1 MQFGCLTNVWR
12 ARRFAALLLA
22 AICLIVALPAGAA
35 TPTGSSDVMPDGSPY
50 VTLDL
55 GNPWMDTASSFSIG
69 ATVQIDRPTAYL
81 ESRLQIHNP
90 SGSLMFQKTEVRNN
104 EPTGTVAFKFEREL
118 ADLNLSPGIYPVEL
132 RVRSDS
138 GTVREWTVN
147 ETLILFD
154 ASAAPVP
161 FSLIVTVSSPTAT
174 DPAGRFVVDP
184 SRFNHAQTEVDAL
197 CQLILDEPRMRAG
210 LAIPP
215 VLLEEW
221 AHIASGYETSGPE
234 GVQSVEA
241 EAETPLEYSATLDL
255 LGEAIATKRLEL
267 LSVPYANP
275 SIPGLA
281 QTDRYGD
288 ITTHLERGLSAVI
301 ASIETSPSSGVVLA
315 DGLLPGAAI
324 EPLAARGVEF
334 AIVDPLVVSSAEE
347 TATSGPYLIEPTQAL
362 KSFVVLATDADAAAA
377 LSATSGMPAAQVI
390 FNRSLSKESTVPLVA
405 SILVGPGRD
414 MDIASLATCLA
425 ELADAPWVHFVTPTT
440 AARVTPL
447 DTATLSSRVDVRSQ
461 APAGYW
467 DECDAARA
475 YADALVTAAGSTDA
489 QAGLARD
496 ASLIAQD
503 AAWAGPDNNWSSAD
517 RGRGF
522 ASSAAREAHSVLD
535 AISISTQDMTLSSA
549 TGEVPVNIANAS
561 GKTLSVR
568 VVTRARGIELTGS
581 NDVTLVIRPQDNF
594 FTVPVDLQS
603 SLSGKLDVEVWA
615 GETMLTSTEVTVR
628 ASYLDRLAILGGASL
643 ILVGLLLFIRH
654 RIRAVVTAD
663 TISAGKRG
671 TGRARKGDR

>member
-12 ARRFAALLLA
+12 ARRFAASLLA

-55 GNPWMDTASSFSIG
+55 GNPWIDTTSSFSIG

-90 SGSLMFQKTEVRNN
+90 GGSLMFQKTEVRNN
-104 EPTGTVAFKFEREL
+104 EPTGTVSFTFEREL

-161 FSLIVTVSSPTAT
+161 FSLVVSVSSPTAT

-184 SRFNHAQTEVDAL
+184 SRFNHAQTEVTAL
-197 CQLILDEPRMRAG
+197 CQLILEQPRMRAG

-234 GVQSVEA
+234 GVQNVEA
-241 EAETPLEYSATLDL
+241 GTDAPMEYSATLDL
-255 LGEAIATKRLEL
+255 LSEAIATKRLEL
-267 LSVPYANP
+267 LSVPFANP
-275 SIPGLA
+275 SIPGLM
-281 QTDRYGD
+281 QTDRLGD
-288 ITTHLERGLSAVI
+288 VTTHLERGLSAVI
-301 ASIETSPSSGVVLA
+301 ASIETSPSSGVMLA
-315 DGLLPGAAI
+315 DGMLPEAAI
-324 EPLAARGVEF
+324 EPLAAREVEF
-334 AIVDPLVVSSAEE
+334 AIVDPLVISSAEE
-347 TATSGPYLIEPTQAL
+347 TAPSGPYLVESAQAPQ
-362 KSFVVLATDADAAAA
+362 SFVVLATDANAAAA
-377 LSATSGMPAAQVI
+377 LSASSGTPAAQVI
-390 FNRSLSKESTVPLVA
+390 FDRSLSEESTVPLVA

-414 MDIASLATCLA
+414 TDIATLATCLT
-425 ELADAPWVHFVTPTT
+425 ELADAPWVRFVTPT
-440 AARVTPL
+440 AAAQVPPL
-447 DTATLSSRVDVRSQ
+447 GNATLSPRVDMRSQ

-467 DECDAARA
+467 DDCAAARV
-475 YADALVTAAGSTDA
+475 YSDALVAAAGSTDL

-503 AAWAGPDNNWSSAD
+503 TAWAGPDGNWSSAD

-522 ASSAAREAHSVLD
+522 ASSAAREAHSILD
-535 AISISTQDMTLSSA
+535 AISISAQDMTLSSA
-549 TGEVPVNIANAS
+549 AGEVPVNIANDS

-568 VVTRARGIELTGS
+568 VVTTAHGIELTGS

-603 SLSGKLDVEVWA
+603 SLSGTLDIEVWA
-615 GETMLTSTEVTVR
+615 GGTMLTSTDVTVR

-654 RIRAVVTAD
+654 RIRAAVSAD
-663 TISAGKRG
+663 TISEGNRDN
-671 TGRARKGDR
+671 GRARKGAR